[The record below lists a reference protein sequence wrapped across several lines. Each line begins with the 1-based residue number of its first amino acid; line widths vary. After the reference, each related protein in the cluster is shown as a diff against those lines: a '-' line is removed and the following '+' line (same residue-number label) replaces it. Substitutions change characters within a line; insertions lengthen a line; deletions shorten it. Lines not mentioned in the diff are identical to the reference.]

1 MKYLKFLSDQQV
13 RSIAENY
20 GTPVFVYS
28 EKKLRESAG
37 QTQNFPNAYG
47 LTVRYAMKANPNAAI
62 IALFNSMGLHFDAS
76 SSYEVHRL
84 LMNGVHPAHIQLTT
98 QQLPGDLEAL
108 VGMGVIFNA
117 SSLHQ
122 IEAFGKLFPGDSL
135 SVRINPGI
143 GSGHANRVNVGGP
156 SSSFGIWIEH
166 LNKIKTLAEKFDLTI
181 DKLHSHIG
189 SGSDPDVWEKVT
201 AMNLDVVRQFP
212 HVHTLNMG
220 GGYKIGRLPEE
231 ETTNLQLIGK
241 RVKNDFEGF
250 YEETGR
256 KIKLEIEPGNY
267 LVAASGALITGIN
280 DKTDTGEGGYIFLK
294 TDTGMSDILRPTLY
308 GVQHVINY
316 VPRKGLRS
324 SESEDVVVVGHCC
337 ESGDILTPTPG
348 DSEGVDTITLPKA
361 HIGDFLVIEDT
372 GAYCASMNA
381 ANYNSF
387 PQAPEVLLR
396 EDGSFVLIRKKQSME
411 HMVQNEIRHLEF

>member
-1 MKYLKFLSDQQV
+1 MKYCKFLEDQEV

-28 EKKLRESAG
+28 EAKLRESAE
-37 QTQNFPNAYG
+37 QVLHFPHAYG
-47 LTVRYAMKANPNAAI
+47 LTARYAMKANPNAAI
-62 IALFNSMGLHFDAS
+62 LALFDSMGLHFDAS

-84 LMNGVHPAHIQLTT
+84 LMNGVHPTHIQLTT
-98 QQLPGDLEAL
+98 QQLPEDLDAL
-108 VGMGVIFNA
+108 VHMGVIFNA

-122 IEAFGKLFPGDSL
+122 LEAFGKLFPGGTV

-156 SSSFGIWIEH
+156 SSSFGVWIDH
-166 LNKIKTLAEKFDLTI
+166 LGEVKELAKRYELTV

-212 HVHTLNMG
+212 NVHTLNMG

-231 ETTNLQLIGK
+231 ETTDLQLIGK
-241 RVKNDFEGF
+241 RVKKDFEKF
-250 YEETGR
+250 YRNTGR

-267 LVAASGALITGIN
+267 LVAANGALISAVN
-280 DKTDTGEGGYIFLK
+280 DKTDTGKEGYVFLK

-316 VPRKGLRS
+316 VPRKGMRS
-324 SESEDVVVVGHCC
+324 SEPEEVVVVGHCC
-337 ESGDILTPTPG
+337 ESGDILTPAPG
-348 DSEGVDTITLPKA
+348 DAEGVDTVTLPKA
-361 HIGDFLVIEDT
+361 RIGDYLVIEDC

-396 EDGSFVLIRKKQSME
+396 ADGSFVLIRKRQSME
-411 HMVQNEIRHLEF
+411 HMVQNEIHHLEF